1 MTWVNRTRRCDR
13 MGAEMTHNHPTSCRG
28 FSLKPLCCVFRVLW
42 WKTGGHVCSLLFKE
56 KLIFLDL
63 VDQVEEHNLFHL
75 CQDEPR
81 CETLS
86 VSICVVADMCVH
98 SGVPRSTV
106 WSLVLLRW
114 CCVSG
119 PVPLGRGHPPAGT
132 HRAGCWTPLIS
143 LHCWLLHTP
152 LLSASRASKHH
163 LSSVTPPKQH
173 PPPTTLSAA
182 PPYWFPPKSDFP
194 RPVSCSSSFLTNYA
208 VKLMAPHLNYNLYE
222 TLSTTLRKRQTT
234 HTIASQSSSLDDIS
248 SLPLVPNTSS
258 TDSGVVLNPRCLWI
272 FLNGSF
278 GPEGVSW
285 TLQDVWSTLQTGF
298 IAWIHSVCQ

>member
-1 MTWVNRTRRCDR
+1 MAVRHREPSWAPMTWAEHKGVTGWEWRRHTTILLL
-13 MGAEMTHNHPTSCRG
+13 AVAS
-28 FSLKPLCCVFRVLW
+28 SLKPLCCVFWVPW
-42 WKTGGHVCSLLFKE
+42 WKTGGHVCSLLFKG

-86 VSICVVADMCVH
+86 ASICVCADTCVH

-114 CCVSG
+114 CRVSG
-119 PVPLGRGHPPAGT
+119 PAPLGRGRPPAGT

-173 PPPTTLSAA
+173 PPPPPTTLSAA
-182 PPYWFPPKSDFP
+182 PPYWFPPRSDFP

-208 VKLMAPHLNYNLYE
+208 VKLMAPSPKL
-222 TLSTTLRKRQTT
+222 Q
-234 HTIASQSSSLDDIS
+234 
-248 SLPLVPNTSS
+248 PLWNTFH
-258 TDSGVVLNPRCLWI
+258 DP
-272 FLNGSF
+272 
-278 GPEGVSW
+278 P
-285 TLQDVWSTLQTGF
+285 
-298 IAWIHSVCQ
+298 